1 MLPRPPAITLSSVA
15 DLSLTALCTSAV
27 WARAKLPCA
36 ELCATE
42 DAARVLAM
50 TNAALVLARKPKL
63 DVALLQRHA
72 MLDYLARDVQPTHVV
87 ELAAGLSPRGAAM
100 TLGTAIGYVEVD
112 LPPMI
117 AKKRELFA
125 RSAEGRAALERV
137 TLVAADVA
145 EVDVAALVAP
155 PRTLVIVEGL
165 CMYLTRDARASLFA
179 RIARAATACGEL
191 HLAFDLTPEV
201 EEPAPGLAGKLLAA
215 IMARATGGARFVRD
229 ARTRADVLDELRAA
243 GFSEARA
250 ISAREVAHAW
260 QLPHA
265 DRETPTVTFVASAR
279 GTRP

>member
-1 MLPRPPAITLSSVA
+1 MLPRPPAITLSRVA
-15 DLSLTALCTSAV
+15 DLSVTALCTSAV

-42 DAARVLAM
+42 DATRVLAV
-50 TNAALVLARKPKL
+50 TNAALALARKPRL
-63 DVALLQRHA
+63 DIALLQRHA
-72 MLDYLARDVQPTHVV
+72 MLDHVARDVQPAHIV

-100 TLGTAIGYVEVD
+100 TRDAGIGYVEVD

-125 RSAEGRAALERV
+125 RSNEGRAALARL

-145 EVDVAALVAP
+145 EVDVTALVAP

-179 RIARAATACGEL
+179 RIARAANACDEL

-201 EEPAPGLAGKLLAA
+201 EEPAPGVAGKLLAA

-229 ARTRADVLDELRAA
+229 ARTRADMLDELRAA

-250 ISAREVAHAW
+250 IGAREVARTW
-260 QLPHA
+260 QLPHP
-265 DRETPTVTFVASAR
+265 DHETPTVTFVASAR
-279 GTRP
+279 GSRA